1 MKDTAKN
8 VLAKAGPFLGLIV
21 VVALFSIPAETR
33 EFFLTYHNFKTIFTQ
48 TVIVAI
54 GALGMTMIIVS
65 GGIDLSVGSSIA
77 FTSVTGA
84 LLIQKGWGPVPAL
97 VAMILTGGCIGLL
110 NGAAIAGLRV
120 TPFIITLGTLGVWR
134 GSAKMLASNQTVNYE
149 GSPLNSWMTTADPFG
164 YALPVG
170 VWVTLGLALVTSVV
184 LRNTVFGRH
193 VFALGSNEATA
204 RLCGLPTT
212 RLKISIYA
220 LAGCFFGLGGLFQLS
235 RLGQGDPTAAVGLE
249 LDIIAAV
256 IIGGASLSGGVGTIL
271 GSMIGALIMAVL
283 RNGSQLMGWPTPF
296 QEIVIGLVIILAVFV
311 DKLRQGKQA

>member
-1 MKDTAKN
+1 MNDTARKL
-8 VLAKAGPFLGLIV
+8 VAQAGPFLGLMV
-21 VVALFSIPAETR
+21 VVALFAIPAETR

-54 GALGMTMIIVS
+54 GALGMTLIIVS
-65 GGIDLSVGSSIA
+65 GGIDLSVGSTIA
-77 FTSVTGA
+77 FTSVVGA
-84 LLIQKGWGPVPAL
+84 RLIQQGWGTVPVIATT
-97 VAMILTGGCIGLL
+97 ILAGGCIGLL
-110 NGAAIAGLRV
+110 NGSAIAALRV

-134 GSAKMLASNQTVNYE
+134 GSAKMLANNQTVNYDS
-149 GSPLNSWMTTADPFG
+149 SPINAWMRTEDPFS

-170 VWVTLGLALVTSVV
+170 VWVTLILAV
-184 LRNTVFGRH
+184 LTALLLRQTVFGRH

-204 RLCGLPTT
+204 RLCGLPTA
-212 RLKISIYA
+212 RLKVMIYS
-220 LAGCFFGLGGLFQLS
+220 LVGCFFGLAGVFQLS

-256 IIGGASLSGGVGTIL
+256 IIGGASLSGGVGTVL

-296 QEIVIGLVIILAVFV
+296 QEIVIGLVIIVAVFV
-311 DKLRQGKQA
+311 DRLRQGKRE